1 MTSMRYYINRFV
13 LITMLTLFCS
23 AIYAGEFFSSL
34 KSVMKNDASNE
45 AYIAASYPHNVEPY
59 QDQLNKLWDATDK
72 IYNVDS
78 YNQQWKIVDLKLL
91 EEVVGHFPTEY
102 ILVTPVWKREVIN
115 EKTARDVVQH
125 FNATLVKVNKAALFK
140 WGCGGSVVPVLSIG
154 AWPDG
159 ARDLQPVA
167 VSRLGKTTLPIVS
180 ELDTFSVPAA
190 LLINSIDNIVGLSLN
205 WPKENISANLL
216 YGSGSLYRLF
226 SVGDSLSFFTYL
238 ESKTPFDTRC

>member
-1 MTSMRYYINRFV
+1 MTSKRHYINRFA

-23 AIYAGEFFSSL
+23 GIYAGEFFSSL

-45 AYIAASYPHNVEPY
+45 AYIASSYPHNVEPY

-78 YNQQWKIVDLKLL
+78 YNQQWKLVDLKIL

-102 ILVTPVWKREVIN
+102 ILVSPVWKREVIN
-115 EKTARDVVQH
+115 ENTSRNVVQN

-140 WGCGGSVVPVLSIG
+140 WGCDDSVIPVLNIG
-154 AWPDG
+154 AWPEG
-159 ARDLQPVA
+159 ADDWQPVA

-180 ELDTFSVPAA
+180 ELDTSSVPKA
-190 LLINSIDNIVGLSLN
+190 LLTNSIENIVGLSLN

-216 YGSGSLYRLF
+216 YDSGVLYRLF
-226 SVGDSLSFFTYL
+226 SVGNSMSFFTYL
-238 ESKTPFDTRC
+238 ESKTPFDVRC